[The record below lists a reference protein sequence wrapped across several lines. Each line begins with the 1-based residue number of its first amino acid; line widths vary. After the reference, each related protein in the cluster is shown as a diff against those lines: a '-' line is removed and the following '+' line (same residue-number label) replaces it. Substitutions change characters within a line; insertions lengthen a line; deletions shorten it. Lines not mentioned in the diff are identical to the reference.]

1 MGVVFTL
8 VLLGAFA
15 WQLRPIEH
23 VTSGKATSTVTLECS
38 FEKFRQIMVRK
49 NATKAIVGDSGMK
62 LIDEQ
67 VLDIDLDTSRD
78 DRPLLNAL
86 RGKSKTDLVAVKQ
99 LTVQL
104 TDPML
109 EASELVLRQ
118 DADIKEQRI
127 HVETSSKRPAGRLQ
141 KYATTLDAY
150 PADNGTATRVELS
163 VDMNVVIRVPK
174 YFRHKADEGVQQAA
188 DDAIAGQETSIK
200 DFVTLYADERF
211 IIPDLKR

>member
-1 MGVVFTL
+1 MAGS
-8 VLLGAFA
+8 VLLLAGMVA

-23 VTSGKATSTVTLECS
+23 TALGQAKATVILDCE

-62 LIDEQ
+62 LLEER

-78 DRPLLNAL
+78 DRPLLNAI

-109 EASELVLRQ
+109 EADELVLRQ
-118 DADIKEQRI
+118 DADIQEHRI
-127 HVETSSKRPAGRLQ
+127 HVETQSKRPAGRLQ
-141 KYATTLDAY
+141 QYMTTLDAF
-150 PADNGTATRVELS
+150 PDDDGAATRVELS

-174 YFRHKADEGVQQAA
+174 FFRHKADEGVQQAA
-188 DDAIAGQETSIK
+188 EDAIAGQETSIK
-200 DFVTLYADERF
+200 DFVALYADERF